1 MKSVLHAAARQADL
15 KPFEY
20 PLAVLLEPRPW
31 TKTEEVVIADMTAG
45 GVGRSIVGLV
55 TLTGKPKR
63 LVLQTLY
70 RPAIVALDK
79 FQVCEIGNFRGFYC
93 QITCGEAHVCLAML
107 PQILFQ
113 EIDAAALDPS
123 AHPALAGRC
132 DVTSGSVVVSAHNSA
147 NPTTE
152 VPDSGT

>member
-1 MKSVLHAAARQADL
+1 MKSVLHAAARQANL

-70 RPAIVALDK
+70 RPAIVSLDK
-79 FQVCEIGNFRGFYC
+79 FQVCDIGNFRQFYC
-93 QITCGEAHVCLAML
+93 SIACAQARVCLAML
-107 PQILFQ
+107 HQILF
-113 EIDAAALDPS
+113 
-123 AHPALAGRC
+123 
-132 DVTSGSVVVSAHNSA
+132 
-147 NPTTE
+147 
-152 VPDSGT
+152 

>member
-93 QITCGEAHVCLAML
+93 PIAYGEARV
-107 PQILFQ
+107 
-113 EIDAAALDPS
+113 
-123 AHPALAGRC
+123 
-132 DVTSGSVVVSAHNSA
+132 
-147 NPTTE
+147 
-152 VPDSGT
+152 